1 MNIQLQAKS
10 TKKLVNSINA
20 NKSLFESQIAA
31 SDTIKSKIVYKRTLN
46 GVRAFID
53 TSNRLVYV
61 ISDQFGNLTEVNMIG
76 VITYPK

>member
-20 NKSLFESQIAA
+20 NNSLFESQVAA

-61 ISDQFGNLTEVNMIG
+61 ISDQFGNLNRSEYDRSNYIS
-76 VITYPK
+76 